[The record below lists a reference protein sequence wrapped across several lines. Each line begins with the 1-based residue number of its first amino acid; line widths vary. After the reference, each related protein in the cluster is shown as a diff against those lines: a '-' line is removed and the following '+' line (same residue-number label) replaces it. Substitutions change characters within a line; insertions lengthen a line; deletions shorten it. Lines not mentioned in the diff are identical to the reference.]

1 MNAATNLGRDAE
13 DIINFR
19 NGHPERILGPHP
31 VKDGTEVRFFLPR
44 SIEAWIEYSGK
55 RIEVKNIASGLY
67 SGKVPASAGKQYLIC
82 WKDNSSYVSRIHDPY
97 AFPPLLTDLDAY
109 LFKKGEDYM
118 AYRVFGAH
126 SMKYPEA
133 RGTRFVV
140 WAPNAIA
147 VSVIGNFNHWNSGEH
162 PMINVKD
169 SGIWEIFIPE
179 CMDGEVY
186 KYALK
191 TRQGTVVEKTDP
203 FAALAEL
210 RPRTA
215 SIVHNT
221 TFRWKDRSWL
231 DRRAD
236 LVADECPM
244 SIYEVHLGS
253 WARSPD
259 GGYLNYRDLAPPI
272 ADHMI
277 RMGFTHVELLPVMEH
292 PFDGSWGYQV
302 INYYAPTSRYGD
314 PDDFR
319 FFINYMHSRG
329 IGVIL
334 DWVPAHFPED
344 AYGLAEFDGMHLFED
359 PDPRKGRH
367 PDWGTYI
374 FNYGSGGVTSFL
386 VSNAIYWLE
395 MFHADGIRID
405 AVSSMLYLDYSR
417 KPGEWIP
424 NAYGGNQNLE
434 AIEFLRKVNEAVH
447 SRFPGAMMIAEESTS
462 WPNVTGP
469 ISSGGLGFDMKW
481 NMGWMHDTLD
491 FFSTDPLYR
500 KYRLGNLTFSV
511 WYAFFE
517 KFVLPI
523 SHDEVVHG
531 KGSIYS
537 KMPGDSWQKHANIRL
552 LLSYMF
558 SYPGKK
564 LLFMGNETAMEKE
577 WDYAS
582 SLPIDAG
589 DAVQSGIMLLLHDL
603 NEIYKNNELGKS
615 DFSPDGFRWIDFK
628 DSENTVISFMRQSA
642 GGNDNLIFIFN
653 FTPVVRHKYRIGVPK
668 MGKYVEILNSDAS
681 VYGGSGVGNFGFT
694 ESQNIPMHGLENSV
708 EMTLPPLG
716 CIILK
721 NGTGDMNE
729 DR

>member
-1 MNAATNLGRDAE
+1 MHAAPNFWNDAE
-13 DIINFR
+13 NIIKFSSS
-19 NGHPERILGPHP
+19 HPEKILGPHL
-31 VKDGTEVRFFLPR
+31 VKEGSEVRFFLPR
-44 SIEAWIEYSGK
+44 STRAWIECAGK
-55 RIEVKNIASGLY
+55 RIEVSNIGNGLY
-67 SGKVPASAGKQYLIC
+67 AGTIPTSSGRQYLIC
-82 WKDNSSYVSRIHDPY
+82 WEDSSGYVSRSHDPY
-97 AFPPLLTDLDAY
+97 AFAPLLTDLDAY

-126 SMKYPEA
+126 STKYPEA
-133 RGTRFVV
+133 KGTRFVV
-140 WAPNAIA
+140 WAPNALA

-179 CMDGEVY
+179 CVDGEVY
-186 KYALK
+186 KFAMK
-191 TRQGTVVEKTDP
+191 TQQGTVVEKTDP
-203 FAALAEL
+203 FAARAEL

-221 TFRWKDRSWL
+221 TFRWKDRLWL

-236 LVADECPM
+236 LVAAETPM

-253 WARSPD
+253 WARSSD
-259 GGYLNYRDLAPPI
+259 GGYLNYRDLAPLI
-272 ADHMI
+272 ADHMN

-302 INYYAPTSRYGD
+302 INYYAPTSRYGS

-319 FFINYMHSRG
+319 FFINYMHSRS

-344 AYGLAEFDGMHLFED
+344 AYGLAEFDGTHLFED

-386 VSNAIYWLE
+386 VSNAVYWLE

-434 AIEFLRKVNEAVH
+434 AIEFLRKVNGTVH
-447 SRFPGAMMIAEESTS
+447 SRFPGALMIAEESTS

-491 FFSTDPLYR
+491 FFSTDPLYK
-500 KYRLGNLTFSV
+500 KYRMDNLTFSV
-511 WYAFFE
+511 WYAFSE

-531 KGSIYS
+531 KGSLYG
-537 KMPGDSWQKHANIRL
+537 KMPGDAWQKHANIRL

-558 SYPGKK
+558 SFPGKK

-577 WDYAS
+577 WNYAS
-582 SLPIDAG
+582 PLPIDAD

-603 NEIYKNNELGKS
+603 NEIYKKYELGKS
-615 DFSPDGFRWIDFK
+615 DFSPERFRWIDFK

-642 GGNDNLIFIFN
+642 GESENILFIFN
-653 FTPVVRHKYRIGVPK
+653 FTPVVRYNYRIGVPK
-668 MGKYVEILNSDAS
+668 SGKYMEILNSDAS
-681 VYGGSGVGNFGFT
+681 VYGGSGVGNFGLT

-721 NGTGDMNE
+721 NGSGDMNE